1 MPGVAALREAE
12 EEARNPDVPPPKAE
26 DIKLWLPSD
35 LPAAARRA
43 ACARGIPELEAKLR
57 EAQCIDALDDLRS
70 RLHVQKHLITWR
82 DSNSVGQRAATR
94 SATLIGR
101 VRDRISRVSQKYR
114 QARAALI
121 TLKGADFAPHF
132 KELRPGD
139 MNVNTEE
146 ESDALSR
153 KKLGRLGSTKRTR
166 IEPTNAKK
174 TFSWIWT
181 VGGGP
186 GEDQTQLHECE

>member
-1 MPGVAALREAE
+1 
-12 EEARNPDVPPPKAE
+12 
-26 DIKLWLPSD
+26 
-35 LPAAARRA
+35 
-43 ACARGIPELEAKLR
+43 
-57 EAQCIDALDDLRS
+57 
-70 RLHVQKHLITWR
+70 
-82 DSNSVGQRAATR
+82 
-94 SATLIGR
+94 
-101 VRDRISRVSQKYR
+101 VSQKYR

-186 GEDQTQLHECE
+186 SEDQTQLHECE